1 MADQEAKARETKQ
14 PQEGGA
20 GRARDSRERRGRGRG
35 GERRLREQDEFE
47 NEVIDLRRVAKV
59 VKGGKNMSFRATV
72 VIGDKNGCVG
82 IGKGNKREVPVAIQ
96 SAIRDAKRHL
106 LRIPLQSG
114 TIPHEVWGKY
124 KASRVLLKP
133 AFPGTGVIAGRTV
146 GAICRMAGIRDILTK
161 ARQSTNPL
169 TLAKATM
176 EGLAALKTVE
186 DVARMRDKKPEEVL
200 G

>member
-1 MADQEAKARETKQ
+1 MAEPQKETPGTQGQQRPTVRGGREQ
-14 PQEGGA
+14 
-20 GRARDSRERRGRGRG
+20 RERRPRGD
-35 GERRLREQDEFE
+35 RRPREQDEFE

-59 VKGGKNMSFRATV
+59 VKGGKNLSFRATV
-72 VIGDKNGCVG
+72 VIGDKNGRVG

-96 SAIRDAKRHL
+96 MAIRDAKRNL
-106 LRIPLQSG
+106 IRIPLNQG
-114 TIPHEVWGKY
+114 TIPHEVIGKF

-176 EGLAALKTVE
+176 EGLGALKTLE
-186 DVARMRDKKPEEVL
+186 DVAKMRDKKPEEVAA
-200 G
+200 

>member
-1 MADQEAKARETKQ
+1 MAEHPKEPETKAKEIKAPTAPARA
-14 PQEGGA
+14 PQM
-20 GRARDSRERRGRGRG
+20 RERRR
-35 GERRLREQDEFE
+35 GERRPPREQDEFE

-72 VIGDKNGCVG
+72 VIGDKNGRVG

-96 SAIRDAKRHL
+96 TAIRDAKRNL
-106 LRIPLQSG
+106 IRIPLNKG
-114 TIPHEVWGKY
+114 TIPHEVWGKF

-169 TLAKATM
+169 TLAKATI
-176 EGLAALKTVE
+176 EGLSALKTAE
-186 DVARMRDKKPEEVL
+186 DVAKLRDKKPEEVV